1 LEKILIIEDEHLILE
16 SIAEYLQLEGYECL
30 KASNGEE
37 GILKAKDE
45 TPDLIVCDIKMP
57 GLNGH
62 EVLQD
67 LRANPRTS
75 TIPFIFLS
83 ALIDKSDLR
92 KGMIL
97 GADDYL
103 TKPFQAEDLLNS
115 VKTRLEKHSAIKKRM
130 EILRDSVA
138 HALPHELQ
146 TPLVT
151 IMGYAEMLSEK
162 FRGSSDDE
170 ALEFSEAIHHAG
182 VRLNRLIKNFIF
194 YEKLELMSTD
204 SQSIALSK
212 GVSEIT
218 PDMVI
223 ITSNKVANRFNRKDD
238 LDISVEKSV
247 ISVPITYFLIVIE
260 ELLDNAFK
268 FSSKGTKVTLSSN
281 NKDDYCQLIITDK
294 GRGMT
299 EEQSA
304 NISAYLQFERDK
316 YEQQGMG
323 LGLIISMKIME
334 IYCGK
339 IEINSKYGECT
350 EVIVSLPLVKIK
362 RFAKFLTNLKS
373 IMFSSC
379 INIINKFRTAYKCFR
394 FITFGIVKLCCVS
407 PNRFHFSFKKV
418 TYVHYK

>member
-1 LEKILIIEDEHLILE
+1 LEKILIIEDEHLILD

-30 KASNGEE
+30 KAANGEE
-37 GILKAKDE
+37 GIQKAKDE

-83 ALIDKSDLR
+83 VMVNKSDLR

-103 TKPFQAEDLLNS
+103 TKPFQPEDLLNS
-115 VKTRLEKHSAIKKRM
+115 IKTRLEKHSAIKKRM
-130 EILRDSVA
+130 EILRDSIA

-151 IMGYAEMLSEK
+151 IIGYAEILSEK
-162 FRGSSDDE
+162 FKESSDDE
-170 ALEFSEAIHHAG
+170 ALEFSETIHRAG

-204 SQSIALSK
+204 PQSIALSK

-218 PDMVI
+218 PDLVTD
-223 ITSNKVANRFNRKDD
+223 TSHKVADRFNRKDD
-238 LDISVEKSV
+238 LHISAEKSV
-247 ISVPITYFLIVIE
+247 ISVPVTYFLILIE
-260 ELLDNAFK
+260 ELLDNSFK
-268 FSSKGTKVTLSSN
+268 FSEQGTKVTLSGKN
-281 NKDDYCQLIITDK
+281 MDEYYQLIITDK

-299 EEQSA
+299 EEQLA
-304 NISAYLQFERDK
+304 NISAYFQFERDK

-323 LGLIISMKIME
+323 LGLTISMKTVE
-334 IYCGK
+334 IYGGTIK
-339 IEINSKYGECT
+339 INSKYGEFT
-350 EVIVSLPLVKIK
+350 EVIVSLPLVKI
-362 RFAKFLTNLKS
+362 
-373 IMFSSC
+373 
-379 INIINKFRTAYKCFR
+379 
-394 FITFGIVKLCCVS
+394 
-407 PNRFHFSFKKV
+407 
-418 TYVHYK
+418 

>member
-1 LEKILIIEDEHLILE
+1 MEKILIIEDEHLILE

-170 ALEFSEAIHHAG
+170 ALEFSEAIRHAG

-204 SQSIALSK
+204 SQSITLSK

-350 EVIVSLPLVKIK
+350 EVIVSLPLVKMEI
-362 RFAKFLTNLKS
+362 
-373 IMFSSC
+373 
-379 INIINKFRTAYKCFR
+379 
-394 FITFGIVKLCCVS
+394 
-407 PNRFHFSFKKV
+407 
-418 TYVHYK
+418 